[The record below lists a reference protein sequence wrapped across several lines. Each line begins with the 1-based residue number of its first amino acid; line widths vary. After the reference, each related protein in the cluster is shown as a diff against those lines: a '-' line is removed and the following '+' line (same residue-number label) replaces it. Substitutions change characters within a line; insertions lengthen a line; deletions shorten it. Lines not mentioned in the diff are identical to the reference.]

1 VDGVIAIAPGGNV
14 GAGLLHDRLA
24 DTVASAR
31 SLLAAGHGE
40 EKPGWRTL
48 KAARAVSGH
57 HHARAFIWTGS
68 TRTVP

>member
-31 SLLAAGHGE
+31 SLLAEATARKNPAG
-40 EKPGWRTL
+40 RL
-48 KAARAVSGH
+48 
-57 HHARAFIWTGS
+57 
-68 TRTVP
+68 